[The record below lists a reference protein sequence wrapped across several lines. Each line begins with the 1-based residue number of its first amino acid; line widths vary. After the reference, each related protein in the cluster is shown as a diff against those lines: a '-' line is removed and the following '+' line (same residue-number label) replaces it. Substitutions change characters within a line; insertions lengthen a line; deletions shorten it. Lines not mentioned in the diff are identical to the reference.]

1 MVPYAALRGRPVSKT
16 VAAGRPQQTA
26 DGDARYRVT
35 AIAVAFAGSFMV
47 MLDTTILGVALPR
60 VGKELGALDDIEWA
74 VTAYL
79 LAVAVVQPATG
90 WLADRFGASGSSPEA
105 SCYSRSAPCS
115 LQPLPVSAGSSLS
128 EPCRARRCVRDA
140 DGFAIV
146 YDIYPPHRRGAAL
159 GLLGVAGMTAPA
171 FGPLIGGWI
180 ATSVAWQWLFLVNVP
195 VGIVGVVASARL
207 LRDTGYRDRRPLDW
221 PGWTL
226 AGLGLTAM
234 LLGLDGVGRW
244 GWASTQVALAIG
256 FAFIMLAGFV
266 WRQLHIEHPLISLEM
281 FGVPLFRLTIVLM
294 WFVTFAF
301 FARVIFL
308 SLELQ
313 TIRGL
318 TPLETGLIMSP
329 SAVGSGLMML
339 LGGRLAD
346 RVSVRVPIL
355 VGLSLMATSTLLM
368 GSLDGDTSLGFI
380 ILLTFAQGAGMG
392 LSVMPNAVAA
402 LNSLANRFVSQ
413 ATAVRSLNRS
423 VTGAFGVAFMA
434 SVVSTRIGGLSNVS
448 DVAAAQSAYNTVF
461 LVAAAGL
468 GAALLLATRMP
479 GRAGTKALHE
489 ARREEMLITVPE

>member
-1 MVPYAALRGRPVSKT
+1 M
-16 VAAGRPQQTA
+16 
-26 DGDARYRVT
+26 T

-90 WLADRFGASGSSPEA
+90 WLADRFGRKRVFTGSLMLFTLG
-105 SCYSRSAPCS
+105 S
-115 LQPLPVSAGSSLS
+115 LLIATSSSFGWLIAFRALQGLGGGSVM
-128 EPCRARRCVRDA
+128 PM
-140 DGFAIV
+140 GFAIV

-281 FGVPLFRLTIVLM
+281 FAVPLFRLTIVLM

-313 TIRGL
+313 TIRDL

-329 SAVGSGLMML
+329 SAVASGLMML

-413 ATAVRSLNRS
+413 ATAVRSLNGS